1 MGLAVVG
8 AFVASE
14 YDPRVVNE
22 AAPPR
27 QIAAGDIVAA
37 YSDDLGQWTAAQIT
51 DLDPNWKT
59 AGVLELD
66 WSGEE
71 PASVADLG
79 TMRPLVLTHHAH
91 TGRLSH
97 TNYDWLLPRGFKR
110 IGSADLLH
118 EQKSNS
124 YGAGWRIGYQLAAQR
139 RWDSGDRSPAA
150 GVKAFSET
158 EFREATAAGA
168 TAELWD
174 VKITDI
180 DNLDCGDLVAAI
192 PGVRRLTLDGNLGNL
207 NNAAALNGL
216 SQLRWLA
223 IQDLFG
229 MGKSDC
235 LLVDSAPA
243 LQFLG
248 LYSVPAEYATAMRR
262 VWKPEMANGTDV
274 EIRSPRKPDWV
285 AENRDNPL
293 RDWDGRDHISAARYR
308 KAVSQYKDTR
318 RAVIALLSSRGLDQA
333 GLIEIGQ
340 HFAEAF
346 NRLDGKRSP
355 FIETEEREELFAAL
369 DAAVAAAELEAGQE
383 FVAARDHLYEGV
395 ERVRSW

>member
-1 MGLAVVG
+1 MC
-8 AFVASE
+8 
-14 YDPRVVNE
+14 R
-22 AAPPR
+22 
-27 QIAAGDIVAA
+27 
-37 YSDDLGQWTAAQIT
+37 
-51 DLDPNWKT
+51 
-59 AGVLELD
+59 
-66 WSGEE
+66 
-71 PASVADLG
+71 
-79 TMRPLVLTHHAH
+79 
-91 TGRLSH
+91 
-97 TNYDWLLPRGFKR
+97 
-110 IGSADLLH
+110 
-118 EQKSNS
+118 
-124 YGAGWRIGYQLAAQR
+124 
-139 RWDSGDRSPAA
+139 
-150 GVKAFSET
+150 SET
-158 EFREATAAGA
+158 CWGFA

-192 PGVRRLTLDGNLGNL
+192 PGVRRLTLDGNLGTL
-207 NNAAALNGL
+207 NNAATLNGL

-223 IQDLFG
+223 IQDMFG
-229 MGKSDC
+229 TGKSDC

-262 VWKPEMANGTDV
+262 VWKPEIANGTDV

-293 RDWDGRDHISAARYR
+293 RDWDGRDHISALRCR

-318 RAVIALLSSRGLDQA
+318 RAVIALLSSRGVDQA
-333 GLIEIGQ
+333 GLIEIGR

-369 DAAVAAAELEAGQE
+369 DAAVAAAEQGAGQD
-383 FVAARDHLYEGV
+383 FGAARAHLYDGV
-395 ERVRSW
+395 ERARD

>member
-1 MGLAVVG
+1 MVPA
-8 AFVASE
+8 
-14 YDPRVVNE
+14 YDPCVANE
-22 AAPPR
+22 SVPPR
-27 QIAAGDIVAA
+27 PIAARDIVAA
-37 YSDDLGQWTAAQIT
+37 YSDDLGEWTAAQIT
-51 DLDPNWKT
+51 DIDPSWKT
-59 AGVLELD
+59 VGVLELD

-79 TMRPLVLTHHAH
+79 TMRPLALSHHAH

-139 RWDSGDRSPAA
+139 RWDSGDRSPSA
-150 GVKAFSET
+150 GVKTFSET
-158 EFREATAAGA
+158 EFREAAAVGA

-207 NNAAALNGL
+207 NNAAELNGL

-223 IQDLFG
+223 IEDLFG
-229 MGKSDC
+229 MTTDDC
-235 LLVDSAPA
+235 LLSDSAQE

-248 LYSVPAEYATAMRR
+248 LYSVPAEYATAMKRA
-262 VWKPEMANGTDV
+262 WKPEVLNGTSV
-274 EIRSPRKPDWV
+274 EIRGPRKPEWV

-293 RDWDGRDHISAARYR
+293 RDWDGREHISGARYR
-308 KAVSQYKDTR
+308 KAVSHYKDAR
-318 RAVIALLSSRGLDQA
+318 RAVIALLSSRGVDQA

-340 HFAEAF
+340 DFAEAF

-383 FVAARDHLYEGV
+383 FRSARDHLYEGV